1 MLIVN
6 AITMNMA
13 FIFCGICKFISVS
26 TAHGLSQIVSKSAQI
41 FCTKNFSKKFLRRW
55 NNLGLLD
62 AYHME
67 RHLRVFPMNL
77 ENFIII
83 HLIHSSGPEPG
94 GQYAVTACPVRG
106 TKRGSP

>member
-1 MLIVN
+1 M
-6 AITMNMA
+6 
-13 FIFCGICKFISVS
+13 
-26 TAHGLSQIVSKSAQI
+26 
-41 FCTKNFSKKFLRRW
+41 
-55 NNLGLLD
+55 GLLD

-67 RHLRVFPMNL
+67 RHLRALPLNL

-106 TKRGSP
+106 TKRGSL

>member
-1 MLIVN
+1 M
-6 AITMNMA
+6 
-13 FIFCGICKFISVS
+13 
-26 TAHGLSQIVSKSAQI
+26 
-41 FCTKNFSKKFLRRW
+41 
-55 NNLGLLD
+55 GLLD

-67 RHLRVFPMNL
+67 RHLRVLPLNL

-94 GQYAVTACPVRG
+94 GQYAVTTCPVRG

>member
-1 MLIVN
+1 M
-6 AITMNMA
+6 
-13 FIFCGICKFISVS
+13 
-26 TAHGLSQIVSKSAQI
+26 
-41 FCTKNFSKKFLRRW
+41 
-55 NNLGLLD
+55 GLLD

-94 GQYAVTACPVRG
+94 GQYAVTTCPMGYEARKPVKAEAKVPSEKYCLQCRVATG
-106 TKRGSP
+106 KATRVQTGQ